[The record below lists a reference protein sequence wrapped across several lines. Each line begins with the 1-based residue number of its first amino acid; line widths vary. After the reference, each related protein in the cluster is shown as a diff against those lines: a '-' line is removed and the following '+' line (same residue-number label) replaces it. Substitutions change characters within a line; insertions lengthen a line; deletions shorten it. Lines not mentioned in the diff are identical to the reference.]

1 MYDIGIEYG
10 VTSIPVL
17 IGFGGRRAERITDR
31 VTDVNRLKD
40 KEWLQNW
47 IDEAM
52 KKGDPHPSEG
62 KGWFAKIFRGGS

>member
-31 VTDVNRLKD
+31 VTDVNRMKD

-62 KGWFAKIFRGGS
+62 KGWFAKIFGGGS

>member
-10 VTSIPVL
+10 VTSIPTL
-17 IGFGGRRAERITDR
+17 IGFGSRRAERVTER

-52 KKGDPHPSEG
+52 KKGDQHPSEG
-62 KGWFAKIFRGGS
+62 KGLFAKIFGGGS